1 MIVNCRRLTR
11 VSVCDLSSTQRMS
24 NRTKILFAA
33 AIVIAAAASRL
44 MKHPFN
50 FTPVA
55 AMALFAGC
63 YLQKRWAVILP
74 LAAMFVSDIFIGF
87 YDWQVMTSVY
97 IGIALAFFVG
107 WYLRNKVKWY
117 SVAFAALISS
127 LTFFVLT
134 NFAVWA
140 FFTWYPHT
148 WAGLVSCFTLALPFF
163 RNTLI
168 GDLVYSGLFFGI
180 YELVL
185 KLVAQKAAVA
195 EKI

>member
-1 MIVNCRRLTR
+1 M
-11 VSVCDLSSTQRMS
+11 ST
-24 NRTKILFAA
+24 RTKILIAA
-33 AIVIAAAASRL
+33 AIIIAAAASRL

-63 YLQKRWAVILP
+63 YLQRRWTLILP
-74 LAAMFVSDIFIGF
+74 LGAMLVSDYFIGF

-97 IGIALAFFVG
+97 VSIALAFFIG
-107 WYLRNKVKWY
+107 WYLRVRVKWHG
-117 SVAFAALISS
+117 VTLAALASS
-127 LTFFVLT
+127 VTFFVVT

-140 FFTWYPHT
+140 FFNWYPHT
-148 WAGLVSCFTLALPFF
+148 WAGLINCFTLALPFF

-168 GDLVYSGLFFGI
+168 GDLVYAGMLFGA

-185 KLVAQKAAVA
+185 RLAAQKAIVT

>member
-1 MIVNCRRLTR
+1 MIANGKRLTR
-11 VSVCDLSSTQRMS
+11 VSVYDLLSTLRMS
-24 NRTKILFAA
+24 DRKKILLAA

-50 FTPVA
+50 FTPIA

-63 YLQKRWAVILP
+63 YLQKRWAVVLP

-87 YDWQVMTSVY
+87 YDWQVMVSVY
-97 IGIALAFFVG
+97 IAIALAFFVG
-107 WYLRNKVKWY
+107 WYLRNRVKWY
-117 SVAFAALISS
+117 SVILAALISS

-148 WAGLVSCFTLALPFF
+148 WVGLVSCFMLALPFF

-168 GDLVYSGLFFGI
+168 GDVVYSGVFFGI

-185 KLVAQKAAVA
+185 KLATQKSIVA
-195 EKI
+195 EKS